1 MSGRR
6 ARVQSNESLNLVL
19 LDPGSGTEPEID
31 FPDHDQDAGDDEAC
45 VAANT
50 NRCVDIPAK
59 NILNENLRTTQQ
71 GQFDIWEKTVPVR
84 DFFSKTTQLYGPR

>member
-31 FPDHDQDAGDDEAC
+31 FHNHDQDAGDDEAC
-45 VAANT
+45 VAANS
-50 NRCVDIPAK
+50 NRRADVPAK
-59 NILNENLRTTQQ
+59 GTLNEKFEDDAARAICYL
-71 GQFDIWEKTVPVR
+71 EKN
-84 DFFSKTTQLYGPR
+84 SSS